1 MIVVASKNGDVGIQ
15 AAVDVLRSGGSALDA
30 VEAGIRLVEANPD
43 DHTVGYNGYPNLLGE
58 LELDASIMDGSTMET
73 GAVAGMKGYVY
84 SISVAR
90 KVMEKL
96 PHVLL
101 VGDGAERFAAEMGF
115 EIEPDMLT
123 DEIKD
128 FWEERLKRDMPVEVF
143 DNIKNQP
150 DLSRWV
156 MMASNA
162 EHAKSTIN
170 FIAQDKDGNIASGV
184 STSGWAWKY
193 PGRVG
198 DSPIIG
204 AGNYADNRYGACAC
218 TGMGEM
224 AIRAATSHS
233 LVFYLKMGL
242 SLHEA
247 ATRAMEDLNDLQ
259 GKFISDMNLVA
270 LDHAGNHAGFTSE
283 RGKTYIYQTD
293 DMPLFEETER
303 QFVAINHRWNE

>member
-1 MIVVASKNGDVGIQ
+1 M
-15 AAVDVLRSGGSALDA
+15 DVLKSGGSALDA
-30 VEAGIRLVEANPD
+30 VEAGIRLVEVNPD

-58 LELDASIMDGSTMET
+58 LELDASIMDGSTLET
-73 GAVAGMKGYVY
+73 GAVAGMKGYIY

-90 KVMEKL
+90 KVMEIL

-101 VGDGAERFAAEMGF
+101 VGNGAERFAAEMGF
-115 EIEPDMLT
+115 EFEPEMLS
-123 DEIKD
+123 DAIQD
-128 FWEERLKRDMPVEVF
+128 FWEERLKRDMPDEVF
-143 DNIKNQP
+143 DNIKDQP

-156 MMASNA
+156 TLASDA
-162 EHAKSTIN
+162 EKAKSTVD
-170 FIAQDKDGNIASGV
+170 FIVQDKDGNIASGV

-204 AGNYADNRYGACAC
+204 AGNYADSRFGACAC

-224 AIRAATSHS
+224 AIRASTSHS

-247 ATRAMEDLNDLQ
+247 ATRSMQDLNDLQ
-259 GKFISDMNLVA
+259 GRFISGMNLVA
-270 LDHAGNHAGFTSE
+270 LDQAGNHVGYTSQK
-283 RGKTYIYQTD
+283 GKTYIYQTD
-293 DMPLFEETER
+293 DMESFSEIER
-303 QFVAINHRWNE
+303 EFVAIEHRWG

>member
-1 MIVVASKNGDVGIQ
+1 M
-15 AAVDVLRSGGSALDA
+15 DVLKSGGSALDA

-58 LELDASIMDGSTMET
+58 LELDASIMDGSTLET
-73 GAVAGMKGYVY
+73 GAVAGMKDYVY

-90 KVMEKL
+90 KVMETL

-115 EIEPDMLT
+115 EIEPEMLT
-123 DEIKD
+123 NEMKD
-128 FWEERLKRDMPVEVF
+128 FWEERLKRDMPDDVF
-143 DNIKNQP
+143 DNIKDQP

-156 MMASNA
+156 TLASDA
-162 EHAKSTIN
+162 EKAKSTVN
-170 FIAQDKDGNIASGV
+170 FIVQDKDGNIASGV

-224 AIRAATSHS
+224 AIRASTSHS

-247 ATRAMEDLNDLQ
+247 STRTMQDLNDLQ
-259 GKFISDMNLVA
+259 GRFISGMNLVA
-270 LDHAGNHAGFTSE
+270 LDQAGNHTGFTSQK
-283 RGKTYIYQTD
+283 GKTYIYQTD
-293 DMPLFEETER
+293 DMDTFVETER
-303 QFVAINHRWNE
+303 EFVAIKHRWG